1 MFILFLCY
9 QSLFCSINKLHFQK
23 GIWFLRG
30 LLCGLT
36 YFFFFF
42 PQVVHCIAAIQILEL
57 LLFQC
62 MVTGSNH
69 VISFGNAKFWPKKGG
84 CLVSVSLERCLRLP
98 AFMLFSVQCPARSR
112 ACSWMSMKWF
122 FTLCMKFC
130 FWGGTNED
138 IGIVLQ
144 CLDVMFA
151 KRRKQVSQQRALAF
165 LKRLSILAL
174 HVLPNS
180 SVGILA
186 TNRIFMQVSLTCSD
200 F

>member
-1 MFILFLCY
+1 MFRHFWW
-9 QSLFCSINKLHFQK
+9 NKS
-23 GIWFLRG
+23 FLRKEHRNNGAFFLFKAG
-30 LLCGLT
+30 L
-36 YFFFFF
+36 
-42 PQVVHCIAAIQILEL
+42 
-57 LLFQC
+57 
-62 MVTGSNH
+62 
-69 VISFGNAKFWPKKGG
+69 FWSKKGG
-84 CLVSVSLERCLRLP
+84 CLMSESREVSEPPSFHVVLS
-98 AFMLFSVQCPARSR
+98 FQCPARSR
-112 ACSWMSMKWF
+112 LSSCMSMTWL

-186 TNRIFMQVSLTCSD
+186 TNRVFMQVSFTCWN

>member
-1 MFILFLCY
+1 MIRYFWW
-9 QSLFCSINKLHFQK
+9 NKY
-23 GIWFLRG
+23 FLRKEHRNNSTFFLFKAG
-30 LLCGLT
+30 L
-36 YFFFFF
+36 FW
-42 PQVVHCIAAIQILEL
+42 
-57 LLFQC
+57 
-62 MVTGSNH
+62 
-69 VISFGNAKFWPKKGG
+69 AKRDG
-84 CLVSVSLERCLRLP
+84 CLMSVSHGRCLSLP
-98 AFMLFSVQCPARSR
+98 AFMLFSVPVSAHSR
-112 ACSWMSMKWF
+112 VSSCMSMGWF
-122 FTLCMKFC
+122 LTLCMKFC

-186 TNRIFMQVSLTCSD
+186 TNRIFMQVSFTCSN